1 MSAKPVVSW
10 SAHNFRTSPGIR
22 SSLSAFLEF
31 TLVMQ
36 AVLNL
41 LAVYNLK
48 IQALLLN
55 THPEFNI
62 LFFPT
67 RINIPGFSKLDI
79 LMIRKAVLDASS
91 ESSTGTWPWLG
102 INKVTHLAQRDVEA
116 VIQSP
121 FVTSQSHKHTTLG
134 FSRMWNKELA
144 HRNLFPSFYY
154 TVNGLHAHAVYSQQS
169 TMHPSKNVL
178 FMPDY

>member
-1 MSAKPVVSW
+1 MSAKPVVSR

-48 IQALLLN
+48 IQAQLLN

-91 ESSTGTWPWLG
+91 ESSTGT
-102 INKVTHLAQRDVEA
+102 
-116 VIQSP
+116 
-121 FVTSQSHKHTTLG
+121 
-134 FSRMWNKELA
+134 
-144 HRNLFPSFYY
+144 
-154 TVNGLHAHAVYSQQS
+154 
-169 TMHPSKNVL
+169 
-178 FMPDY
+178 